1 MLDLTLIS
9 SFFWGGVNGVITDAK
24 FIASVGVAAVGTAA
38 TVLRNLAEIRQDRS
52 KLGRAKLETARVA
65 ELLDLLAKVPAG
77 DPGSACKK
85 ELELQLAH
93 SLCALDAYR
102 AKRTKLARAPNHDL
116 TVWQRLFISFPPCVR
131 RAWVI
136 HGLAYLF
143 MVGGPL
149 AIVMLILF
157 GVDDA
162 GLLGDVTVLIVFG
175 SLAFRAWALAERKWA
190 MEPAKPVPE
199 LIEPA
204 QIESGPLATIFVL
217 RKPTGW
223 KMLAAQ
229 ICMWTCL
236 FCAMESLE
244 DIFLAGMDANQATH
258 ADTTKAQG
266 EKANAVN
273 PGSRQI
279 EKSALAKAQD
289 DAKAGL
295 LLFLASL
302 LGAGICKAWAGAEWQ
317 SGSTLPA
324 ITFAKAILPMPK
336 LATPK
341 AWFLTAGFVAATAS
355 LIVSVVAWFRI
366 FDDLIDRIEFTF
378 VWLTACTACN
388 RLLNLH
394 LYNARHSK
402 GTQSAA
408 SSESVA
414 A

>member
-9 SFFWGGVNGVITDAK
+9 SFFRADGVVTDAK
-24 FIASVGVAAVGTAA
+24 FITSVVVAAVGTAA
-38 TVLRNLAEIRQDRS
+38 AVLRNLSEISQDRS
-52 KLGRAKLETARVA
+52 KIGKEKLETARVA

-102 AKRTKLARAPNHDL
+102 ARRTKLARAPNRDL

-204 QIESGPLATIFVL
+204 QIESGPLAAIFAL
-217 RKPTGW
+217 RKPTDW

-244 DIFLAGMDANQATH
+244 DIFLGGMDANQARH
-258 ADTTKAQG
+258 ANTTKAEG
-266 EKANAVN
+266 EEANAVN
-273 PGSRQI
+273 LGTRKI

-317 SGSTLPA
+317 SGSTLPV
-324 ITFAKAILPMPK
+324 ITFAKAVLPMPK

-341 AWFLTAGFVAATAS
+341 TWFLTVGFVAATAL
-355 LIVSVVAWFRI
+355 LIVSVVTWSHI
-366 FDDLIDRIEFTF
+366 FVDLVDRMEFTF

-394 LYNARHSK
+394 LYNARQPK
-402 GTQSAA
+402 ETQSAA